1 MSQLNRHYRVALQP
15 LLDRARSYQPVR
27 QQLWL
32 DELRADCP
40 IVARDLEALLRELKT
55 DRA

>member
-1 MSQLNRHYRVALQP
+1 MPQLNRHYRDALQP
-15 LLDRARSYQPVR
+15 LLDRARSYQPVS